1 MKGKDF
7 FDVNFFLQPDSRPLF
22 YQFIAELKESC
33 AKAEPTAT
41 HHFLKN
47 LAKEGK
53 LSRWYTQNIDCLEE
67 RLGLNCWTTSTT
79 STNTTGA
86 NNTNVVSLH
95 GTLSQ
100 VSCTLCKVTTE
111 FIEEYMDHFKT
122 GKELPCKACAEVAEL
137 RESTGRRKLR
147 SGFLRPDIVLY
158 NEPHPHGETIADFV
172 RTDIS
177 KQPTLLLIMGTSL
190 KISGLKKM
198 IKDFAKSMKS
208 RPGGEN
214 SLVVYVNKTAC
225 SRAEWQG
232 VFDYEL
238 IGECDQWINF
248 LQEEHQLKKS
258 KSATVSASAN
268 VTASATVGASFTV
281 VKAEAIIKASTDK
294 SITVKPAIPKAQS
307 NIPTVTVSSPVQP
320 KQKKKKPAATLVE
333 VSISSSSSPL
343 PTTPT
348 APTKTRR
355 IDDFFTPVKSGSS
368 FPARLAAGKDSKDLE
383 LEKAAS
389 GKTGNKQSLRVKK
402 GTGLAM

>member
-47 LAKEGK
+47 LAQEGK

-67 RLGLNCWTTSTT
+67 RLGLDCWTTSTT
-79 STNTTGA
+79 TTTTSTSKATSVNT
-86 NNTNVVSLH
+86 VVSLH

-111 FIEEYMDHFKT
+111 FIEEYMEHFKT

-248 LQEEHQLKKS
+248 LQEEHQLKKT
-258 KSATVSASAN
+258 KSVNASVSVNDVKAD
-268 VTASATVGASFTV
+268 VV
-281 VKAEAIIKASTDK
+281 VKANTANPADT
-294 SITVKPAIPKAQS
+294 AIPKAQP
-307 NIPTVTVSSPVQP
+307 NIRAVPAVTVSSPVQP
-320 KQKKKKPAATLVE
+320 RQKKKKPAATLLDL
-333 VSISSSSSPL
+333 SSSTSSSSSPL

-355 IDDFFTPVKSGSS
+355 IDDFFTPVKSGTS
-368 FPARLAAGKDSKDLE
+368 FPARLGAGKDPKDLE
-383 LEKAAS
+383 LELEKDSKAS
-389 GKTGNKQSLRVKK
+389 GKGKQSLRVKK
-402 GTGLAM
+402 GPGLVM